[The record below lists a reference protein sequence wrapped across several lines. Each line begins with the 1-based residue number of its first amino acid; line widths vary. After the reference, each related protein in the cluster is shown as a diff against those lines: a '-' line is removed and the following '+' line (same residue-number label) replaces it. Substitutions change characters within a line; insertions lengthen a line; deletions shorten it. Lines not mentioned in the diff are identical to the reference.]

1 MCRICGSDDVVI
13 RGDEIALVCEKC
25 REEEMNAAEDWQE
38 EAGREKKEEVIL

>member
-25 REEEMNAAEDWQE
+25 REEEMNAAEDWRE
-38 EAGREKKEEVIL
+38 DAEREKKEEVVL